1 MNQKK
6 IATLLVAVV
15 SMGTGMAFHQTT
27 AHALASYWHHNHWV
41 TIKKT
46 VTVQKIKIADPIA
59 SSRAVRSYKLH
70 RGAHYKLGHY
80 DTNYSWVLNSG
91 HFNSNSH
98 YTYIVRRGWN
108 NASWFKFR

>member
-15 SMGTGMAFHQTT
+15 SLGTGMAFHQTT

-41 TIKKT
+41 TTKKT

-80 DTNYSWVLNSG
+80 LSLI
-91 HFNSNSH
+91 H
-98 YTYIVRRGWN
+98 I
-108 NASWFKFR
+108 